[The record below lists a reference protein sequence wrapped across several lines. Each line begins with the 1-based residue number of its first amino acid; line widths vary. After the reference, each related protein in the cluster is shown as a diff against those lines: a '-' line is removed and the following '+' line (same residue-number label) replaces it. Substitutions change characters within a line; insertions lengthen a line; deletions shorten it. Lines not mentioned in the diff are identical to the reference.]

1 MESTQLKTIDVTT
14 LVWFD
19 KTCGSSYFAQEIT
32 LNYGLE
38 NVEVYKN
45 TFKYGY
51 DSYQHEALDFLGK
64 NVFPEFKDSK
74 AYEIFKFCD
83 DNNIVVR
90 SNTHRNCKK
99 RELTN
104 I

>member
-1 MESTQLKTIDVTT
+1 MKATDLKTIDITT

-19 KTCGSSYFAQEIT
+19 KTHGNSYFAQEIT

-38 NVEVYKN
+38 SAEVHKN
-45 TFKYGY
+45 PFQYGY
-51 DSYQHEALDFLGK
+51 DSYQYEALDFLGK

-74 AYEIFKFCD
+74 AYYMFKFCD
-83 DNNIVVR
+83 ENKIIIR
-90 SNTHRNCKK
+90 SNTYRGCKK
-99 RELTN
+99 RELIN